1 MLYFTC
7 IDQGDKFYL
16 SSEGSLVQFSGNK
29 HMQLFLKV
37 LCKSLRY
44 LIDKENSLFSFH
56 CSNIRFWYMLI
67 YCWLWKSSLQYFI

>member
-44 LIDKENSLFSFH
+44 LIDKENYF
-56 CSNIRFWYMLI
+56 RFTVAI
-67 YCWLWKSSLQYFI
+67 SDSDIC